1 MGRGLFSHVLSCC
14 VVFAT
19 LAQVQPTVASAVSV
33 ELAATTVFRLKSAT
47 PVVEQWH
54 CETTA
59 RGVVCGFDGEA
70 VCDVAERRVAEMES
84 CGR

>member
-1 MGRGLFSHVLSCC
+1 MLSCC
-14 VVFAT
+14 VVSAT
-19 LAQVQPTVASAVSV
+19 LAQVQPTVAIAVSV

-47 PVVEQWH
+47 PVLQQWH

-70 VCDVAERRVAEMES
+70 VCDVDERCVEETES